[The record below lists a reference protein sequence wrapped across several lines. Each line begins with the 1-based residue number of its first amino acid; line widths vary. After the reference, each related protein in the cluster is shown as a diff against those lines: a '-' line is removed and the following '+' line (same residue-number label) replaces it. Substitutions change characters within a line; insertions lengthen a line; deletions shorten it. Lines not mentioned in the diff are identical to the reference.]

1 VALLIP
7 SYHMVNLL
15 LYHHCI
21 WDLSLMWLCPSS
33 RKVMYH
39 QVLDKESSSPRTFPG
54 VLSTKVRD
62 QGSTHA
68 VCMGT
73 LDFSRGPRLI

>member
-7 SYHMVNLL
+7 SNHMVNLL

-21 WDLSLMWLCPSS
+21 WDLSLLWLCPSS
-33 RKVMYH
+33 KKVMYH
-39 QVLDKESSSPRTFPG
+39 QVLDLESSSPRTFPE
-54 VLSTKVRD
+54 VLYTKVRD

-68 VCMGT
+68 LGMGT
-73 LDFSRGPRLI
+73 LDPVQGP

>member
-1 VALLIP
+1 
-7 SYHMVNLL
+7 
-15 LYHHCI
+15 
-21 WDLSLMWLCPSS
+21 
-33 RKVMYH
+33 MYH

-68 VCMGT
+68 ICMGTLNFSRGPRLSRGFACLVIDQESTHAVCMGT